1 MVCAF
6 PKERIKQKRDSV
18 PATVLRFR
26 CQSSLDCV
34 PATLILLPKDP
45 GQGLWRDV
53 PGWGA
58 AGWARSSTHPP
69 GRQWRGQGRRR
80 PGEGAGGE
88 GRGSGPRG
96 EGSGRRRGEG
106 RARRAAARSSGRVG
120 GSGGQAG
127 QGGSRELHEVSP
139 GLRTGRWLGEA
150 VGGGP
155 TFMARRG
162 PRRRARSKSGLG
174 GLGGSGARGAGGRNG
189 AGGTRGPARAGPA
202 APSPCQSAAPPRS
215 PVESPAPLPLSSV
228 AFLETCKCF
237 RRGGEGGAR
246 E

>member
-1 MVCAF
+1 MS
-6 PKERIKQKRDSV
+6 RGG
-18 PATVLRFR
+18 
-26 CQSSLDCV
+26 
-34 PATLILLPKDP
+34 
-45 GQGLWRDV
+45 GQRAGL
-53 PGWGA
+53 G
-58 AGWARSSTHPP
+58 PP
-69 GRQWRGQGRRR
+69 HTRL
-80 PGEGAGGE
+80 
-88 GRGSGPRG
+88 
-96 EGSGRRRGEG
+96 
-106 RARRAAARSSGRVG
+106 G
-120 GSGGQAG
+120 GSGGGRGGGGPGRAQGGREEAPGRGGRGAADAEARDARGGRRLGAAAGWGALEARQAR
-127 QGGSRELHEVSP
+127 GGSRELHEVSP